1 MRHSGNLEGSQTAWK
16 AASEALRQLVRHI
29 DSLGGTPAA
38 LEALRLLRMKL
49 FSAPRMVH
57 KLSDCV
63 LEYLNRGLSAS
74 QLN

>member
-1 MRHSGNLEGSQTAWK
+1 M
-16 AASEALRQLVRHI
+16 ASEALRQLVRHI

-63 LEYLNRGLSAS
+63 LEYLNTVLVKVLVVDRTSCTLYSGTVV
-74 QLN
+74 Q